1 MPMLDEMDV
10 KILRIL
16 QQDCTRPVADI
27 GKEVGLSTTPCWR
40 RIQKLEEAG
49 VIRAASPCSMRRAVN
64 AGVTV
69 FVSIKTDQHSLAWLE
84 KFHAAVVDFPEVVEF
99 YRMSGE
105 VDYLLRVVVP
115 DIAAYDAFYKKLI
128 ARIEISKVSSAFAM
142 EQIKYTTALPL
153 RFAVQRAERQAGGRP
168 APEPSWRE
176 PRASYMTAT
185 APNIGVPPLATL
197 KGPEWA
203 RVSCSGIA
211 DGRLPSPPIAATLG
225 FALVEVNTGLRPLHH
240 DAAVPAHRVGA
251 IGVSRRRRVHR
262 VCGAMRLDFAPYC
275 RDITFASA
283 GMNSR

>member
-1 MPMLDEMDV
+1 MPNRTTGTEKNVPIRHALPGQRRHEAAMPMLDEMDV

-49 VIRAASPCSMRRAVN
+49 VIQRRVAILDPDKVN

-84 KFHAAVVDFPEVVEF
+84 NFHAAVVDFPEVVEF

-128 ARIEISKVSSAFAM
+128 ARIEIAKVSSAFAM

-153 RFAVQRAERQAGGRP
+153 DF
-168 APEPSWRE
+168 
-176 PRASYMTAT
+176 
-185 APNIGVPPLATL
+185 
-197 KGPEWA
+197 
-203 RVSCSGIA
+203 
-211 DGRLPSPPIAATLG
+211 
-225 FALVEVNTGLRPLHH
+225 
-240 DAAVPAHRVGA
+240 
-251 IGVSRRRRVHR
+251 
-262 VCGAMRLDFAPYC
+262 AMRGSERKLEK
-275 RDITFASA
+275 A
-283 GMNSR
+283 GA